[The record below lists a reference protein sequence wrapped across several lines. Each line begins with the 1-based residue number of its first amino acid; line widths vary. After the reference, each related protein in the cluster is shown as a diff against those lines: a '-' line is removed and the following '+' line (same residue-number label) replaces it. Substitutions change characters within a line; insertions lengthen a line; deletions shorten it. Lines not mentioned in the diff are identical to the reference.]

1 MPNDDGGPRT
11 LEGGVTRDMGRSD
24 EEGFE
29 TESVYRRRQKVVAVS
44 RRRVG
49 SKMRW
54 AVKAACFVVF
64 VACLVVLSAWY
75 LRSSP
80 HFDLSGPDSV
90 ILTGNHFVSQ
100 ADIASAI
107 GAGAEPNLFR
117 LSLDDARRE
126 VEAIPWVQSASLR
139 RVFPN
144 RLQVEVTER
153 KPVAY
158 VNTGA
163 GLKLV
168 DREGVLLEKPSDA
181 AFDFPVV
188 TGIDSS
194 MSAADRKARLALF
207 DRFEQELKSQVGGA
221 GWLVSEVDLSDD
233 GDLKALLVQGRETIL
248 VHFGNRD
255 FGERFGTFLALLP
268 QIQSASPN
276 VDSVDLRYRGQ
287 AVVSPKPPEGAD
299 AANAAGS
306 GPAVTAKGESS
317 AGHVASCAKRV
328 RASK

>member
-1 MPNDDGGPRT
+1 M
-11 LEGGVTRDMGRSD
+11 TRDMGRSD
-24 EEGFE
+24 DGGFE
-29 TESVYRRRQKVVAVS
+29 TESAYRRRQKVVAVS
-44 RRRVG
+44 RRRVSSRIG
-49 SKMRW
+49 W
-54 AVKAACFVVF
+54 AVKAAC
-64 VACLVVLSAWY
+64 LVVLVAGLAALSAWY
-75 LRSSP
+75 VRSSP

-90 ILTGNHFVSQ
+90 MLTGNHFVSQ

-126 VEAIPWVQSASLR
+126 IEAIPWVQSASLR

-144 RLQVEVTER
+144 HLQVEVTER

-163 GLKLV
+163 GLNLV
-168 DREGVLLEKPSDA
+168 DREGVLLEKPPEA

-194 MSAADRKARLALF
+194 MSTADRKARLALF

-255 FGERFGTFLALLP
+255 FGERFRTFLALLP
-268 QIQSASPN
+268 QIESAAPN

-287 AVVSPKPPEGAD
+287 AVVSPKPPES
-299 AANAAGS
+299 AAASGS
-306 GPAVTAKGESS
+306 VVAAKGESATARAAHS
-317 AGHVASCAKRV
+317 AKRE
-328 RASK
+328 RPPK

>member
-1 MPNDDGGPRT
+1 MA
-11 LEGGVTRDMGRSD
+11 RSD

-29 TESVYRRRQKVVAVS
+29 SPSVYRRRQKVVAVS

-49 SKMRW
+49 SRMRW
-54 AVKAACFVVF
+54 AAKAAAFIVGA
-64 VACLVVLSAWY
+64 ACLAAVAAWY
-75 LRSSP
+75 VRGSSR
-80 HFDLSGPDSV
+80 FDLSGPDSV
-90 ILTGNHFVSQ
+90 ILIDNHFVSQ

-117 LSLDDARRE
+117 LSLDDARHE

-144 RLQVEVTER
+144 YLQVEVTER

-158 VNTGA
+158 VNTGD

-168 DREGVLLEKPSDA
+168 DREGVLLEKPPEA

-255 FGERFGTFLALLP
+255 FGERFRTFLTLLP
-268 QIQSASPN
+268 QIQSATAN

-287 AVVSPKPPEGAD
+287 AVVSPKPPAGED
-299 AANAAGS
+299 AANAAR
-306 GPAVTAKGESS
+306 PAPVAAVRGESS
-317 AGHVASCAKRV
+317 AGHAASPAKRA
-328 RASK
+328 RAVK

>member
-1 MPNDDGGPRT
+1 MPTDDGGRRT
-11 LEGGVTRDMGRSD
+11 QEDGVTRDTGRSD
-24 EEGFE
+24 DGGFE

-49 SKMRW
+49 SRIRHAAAW
-54 AVKAACFVVF
+54 AAKAAAFIVPI
-64 VACLVVLSAWY
+64 ACLLALAAWY
-75 LRSSP
+75 VLGSP
-80 HFDLSGPDSV
+80 RFDLSGPDSV
-90 ILTGNHFVSQ
+90 ILTGNHFVSP
-100 ADIASAI
+100 AHIANAI

-126 VEAIPWVQSASLR
+126 VESIPWVQSASLR

-144 RLQVEVTER
+144 RLQSEVTER
-153 KPVAY
+153 MPVAY
-158 VNTGA
+158 VNTGN

-168 DREGVLLEKPSDA
+168 DREGVLLEKPAEA

-255 FGERFGTFLALLP
+255 FGERLGTFLALLP
-268 QIQSASPN
+268 QIQSATPN

-299 AANAAGS
+299 AANAVGS
-306 GPAVTAKGESS
+306 GPAVAVKGQSGAGRVAHSAKPE
-317 AGHVASCAKRV
+317 
-328 RASK
+328 

>member
-1 MPNDDGGPRT
+1 
-11 LEGGVTRDMGRSD
+11 MGRSD
-24 EEGFE
+24 DGGFE

-44 RRRVG
+44 RRRLRSRLTG
-49 SKMRW
+49 
-54 AVKAACFVVF
+54 AAKVATFIVV
-64 VACLVVLSAWY
+64 VACLAAAAAWY
-75 LRSSP
+75 VRGSSR
-80 HFDLSGPDSV
+80 FDLSGSDSV

-100 ADIASAI
+100 ADIANAI

-117 LSLDDARRE
+117 LSLDGARRE
-126 VEAIPWVQSASLR
+126 VELIPWVQSASLR

-144 RLQVEVTER
+144 QLQVEVTER
-153 KPVAY
+153 TPVAY
-158 VNTGA
+158 VNTGH

-168 DREGVLLEKPSDA
+168 DRDGVLLEKPADA

-188 TGIDSS
+188 TGVDSS

-207 DRFEQELKSQVGGA
+207 DQFEQELKSQVGGA

-268 QIQSASPN
+268 QIQSATAN

-287 AVVSPKPPEGAD
+287 AVISPKAPVATD
-299 AANAAGS
+299 AASAGS
-306 GPAVTAKGESS
+306 GPGVAVKGDGA
-317 AGHVASCAKRV
+317 AGHTAHSAKRWQ
-328 RASK
+328 AAK

>member
-1 MPNDDGGPRT
+1 
-11 LEGGVTRDMGRSD
+11 MGRSD
-24 EEGFE
+24 DGGFE
-29 TESVYRRRQKVVAVS
+29 TQSIYRRRQKVVAVS
-44 RRRVG
+44 RRHVG
-49 SKMRW
+49 SGLRRAARW
-54 AVKAACFVVF
+54 SAKA
-64 VACLVVLSAWY
+64 VACILPMVCLAALATWYVLG
-75 LRSSP
+75 SP
-80 HFDLSGPDSV
+80 HFDLSGPDAI
-90 ILTGNHFVSQ
+90 ILSGNHFVSQ

-117 LSLDDARRE
+117 LSLDDVRRD
-126 VEAIPWVQSASLR
+126 VESIPWVQSVSLR

-144 RLQVEVTER
+144 RVQVDVTER
-153 KPVAY
+153 RPVAY
-158 VNTGA
+158 VNTGN

-168 DREGVLLEKPSDA
+168 DAEGVLLEKPAEAS
-181 AFDFPVV
+181 FDFPVV

-207 DRFEQELKSQVGGA
+207 DRFEQELKSRVDGA

-268 QIQSASPN
+268 QIQTATAA

-287 AVVSPKPPEGAD
+287 VVVSPKAPAD
-299 AANAAGS
+299 VRPAATDTVASRSAVAVKKRSAAGGS
-306 GPAVTAKGESS
+306 AVS
-317 AGHVASCAKRV
+317 ARKR
-328 RASK
+328 RRPR

>member
-1 MPNDDGGPRT
+1 VEEEMP
-11 LEGGVTRDMGRSD
+11 RDSGSSD
-24 EEGFE
+24 ERGFE
-29 TESVYRRRQKVVAVS
+29 TEPIYRRRQKVVAVS

-49 SKMRW
+49 SRLRHVASW
-54 AVKAACFVVF
+54 AIKAIAF
-64 VACLVVLSAWY
+64 VAPLACLAALITWYVLG
-75 LRSSP
+75 SSR
-80 HFDLSGPDSV
+80 FDLSGPDSV
-90 ILTGNHFVSQ
+90 ILTGNHYVSQ
-100 ADIASAI
+100 ADIAGAI

-126 VEAIPWVQSASLR
+126 VESIPWVQSASLR

-144 RLQVEVTER
+144 RLQVDVTER

-158 VNTGA
+158 VNTGN

-168 DREGVLLEKPSDA
+168 DAEGVLLEKPTDA
-181 AFDFPVV
+181 SLDFPVV

-207 DRFEQELKSQVGGA
+207 DRFEQELKSQVDGA

-255 FGERFGTFLALLP
+255 FGERFGTFLTLLP
-268 QIQSASPN
+268 QIQTATAA

-287 AVVSPKPPEGAD
+287 VVVSPKASASANPEATNGVGSGSAV
-299 AANAAGS
+299 AVKEKSEAGRVAGS
-306 GPAVTAKGESS
+306 V
-317 AGHVASCAKRV
+317 KREQAP
-328 RASK
+328 R

>member
-1 MPNDDGGPRT
+1 MQDMARSEDEG
-11 LEGGVTRDMGRSD
+11 LEIA
-24 EEGFE
+24 
-29 TESVYRRRQKVVAVS
+29 SVYRRRQKAVAVS

-49 SKMRW
+49 SRVRW
-54 AVKAACFVVF
+54 AVKAACFVLSMG
-64 VACLVVLSAWY
+64 CLAALSTWY
-75 LRSSP
+75 VMGSP

-90 ILTGNHFVSQ
+90 ILTGNQFVSQ

-117 LSLDDARRE
+117 LSLDDVRRE

-144 RLQVEVTER
+144 HLQVEVIER

-158 VNTGA
+158 VNTGN

-168 DREGVLLEKPSDA
+168 DREGVLLEKPSEA

-194 MSAADRKARLALF
+194 MSAAVRKARLALF

-233 GDLKALLVQGRETIL
+233 
-248 VHFGNRD
+248 
-255 FGERFGTFLALLP
+255 
-268 QIQSASPN
+268 
-276 VDSVDLRYRGQ
+276 
-287 AVVSPKPPEGAD
+287 
-299 AANAAGS
+299 
-306 GPAVTAKGESS
+306 
-317 AGHVASCAKRV
+317 
-328 RASK
+328 